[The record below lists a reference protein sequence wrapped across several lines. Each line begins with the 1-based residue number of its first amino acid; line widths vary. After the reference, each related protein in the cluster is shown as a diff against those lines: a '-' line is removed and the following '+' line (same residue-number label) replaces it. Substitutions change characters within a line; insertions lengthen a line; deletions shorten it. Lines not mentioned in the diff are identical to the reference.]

1 MSLSKALSFGISA
14 SHGFG
19 FHFPVCFLHARWRP
33 LLDVISVDHTI
44 TTKMSMHSSISFPK
58 QTKSP
63 AMFYRYHDLK
73 RMEREQQRLEQ
84 EASSSACSST
94 PLGDDLG
101 TNEFRPTDGVKT
113 SNQKQA
119 VGEVAP
125 RRISLDTSELQQ
137 TSSSSKTTAV
147 STSKAQHTTEHPLQ
161 KLHVPKK
168 RRKSHMTN
176 ESHTEQE
183 ETSTHATSSCHATVV
198 SSKKVTTGTAR
209 SNGTSDSHAPLS
221 VSPIKHL
228 LQRRRH
234 PSTEQEE
241 TCNHEDRITHKE
253 RHDDIDSSK
262 RSASVELIFDEDP
275 IINKILSDLYHDFL
289 SKSSNDGDVS
299 SLSYDDKMLLEA
311 ASTGEAFKMLVND
324 AAEFDILPTAFQ
336 SSRWIV

>member
-1 MSLSKALSFGISA
+1 
-14 SHGFG
+14 
-19 FHFPVCFLHARWRP
+19 
-33 LLDVISVDHTI
+33 
-44 TTKMSMHSSISFPK
+44 
-58 QTKSP
+58 
-63 AMFYRYHDLK
+63 MFYRYHDLK

-84 EASSSACSST
+84 QASSSACSST

-168 RRKSHMTN
+168 RRKSDMSN

-183 ETSTHATSSCHATVV
+183 ETS
-198 SSKKVTTGTAR
+198 
-209 SNGTSDSHAPLS
+209 
-221 VSPIKHL
+221 
-228 LQRRRH
+228 
-234 PSTEQEE
+234 
-241 TCNHEDRITHKE
+241 NHEDRITHKE
-253 RHDDIDSSK
+253 RQYDIDSPK
-262 RSASVELIFDEDP
+262 RAASVELIFDEDP

-299 SLSYDDKMLLEA
+299 SLSYDDKILLEA
-311 ASTGEAFKMLVND
+311 ASTGAAFKVLVND
-324 AAEFDILPTAFQ
+324 AAELDILPTAFH
-336 SSRWIV
+336 SSSWIV